1 MMSGV
6 LLFFE
11 QVGLAESHEQQYM
24 LNLHQQ
30 ELFKDSNGTN
40 KNKFTY
46 CLCQPCNPGGTAF
59 IIKNEEGNTIHSG
72 YGLAARNSTNNVAE
86 YTGIIKAL
94 EWLLANNYEN
104 ENIVIKG
111 DSLLVINQIERNFKA
126 PNIIPL
132 YRKAMSIISEFKDIQ
147 VEWISRGQ
155 NYGADK
161 LSYRAYEE
169 MVHHQE
175 KTDSV
180 ETGYE

>member
-24 LNLHQQ
+24 LNFHQQ

-94 EWLLANNYEN
+94 EWLLANNFTN
-104 ENIVIKG
+104 EKIIVRG
-111 DSLLVINQIERNFKA
+111 DSQLVINQVKRKYEVYA
-126 PNIIPL
+126 QNIVPL
-132 YRKAMSIISEFKDIQ
+132 YQKAMSLISQFNHIEFD
-147 VEWISRGQ
+147 WIPRE
-155 NYGADK
+155 
-161 LSYRAYEE
+161 LHR
-169 MVHHQE
+169 
-175 KTDSV
+175 
-180 ETGYE
+180 